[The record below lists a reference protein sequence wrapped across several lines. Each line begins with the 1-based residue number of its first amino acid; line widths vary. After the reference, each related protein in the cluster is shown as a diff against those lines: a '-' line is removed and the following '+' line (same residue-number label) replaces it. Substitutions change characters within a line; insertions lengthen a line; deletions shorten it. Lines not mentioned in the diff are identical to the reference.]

1 MNYSVPMLC
10 RVMLVSKSGFYKWL
24 GAPESKRTLENTS
37 LLHHIKQIHTAS
49 REVYGR
55 RRVHST
61 LRKQGWKCGKNRV
74 RRLMKISALRGVGKL
89 KYKVTTNSQHKRPV
103 APNIVNRDFSAT
115 APNRVWTSDITYIP
129 TREGWLYLCVVLDL
143 YSRAIVGWSMD
154 HFINADLVIS
164 ALKSAVSTR
173 SIDAGIVFHS
183 DRGSQYASTKV
194 CDFLTDHMMVQ
205 SMSGT
210 GNCYDNAVTESFFS
224 TLKRELIH
232 RCDFCTRS
240 KAASAVFEFI
250 EVFYNRTRSHST
262 LGFLSPF
269 EFERNY
275 GT

>member
-10 RVMLVSKSGFYKWL
+10 RVMQVSKSGFYKWL
-24 GAPESKRTLENTS
+24 TAPECKRSLENKTLS
-37 LLHHIKQIHTAS
+37 YHIKQIHTAS

-74 RRLMKISALRGVGKL
+74 RRLMKILSLRGVGKP
-89 KYKVTTNSQHKRPV
+89 KFRVTTNSDHKRPI
-103 APNIVNRDFSAT
+103 APNLLNRDFSAT
-115 APNRVWTSDITYIP
+115 SPNRVWTSDITYIP
-129 TREGWLYLCVVLDL
+129 TREGWLYLCIVLDV
-143 YSRAIVGWSMD
+143 YSRAIVGWSIES
-154 HFINADLVIS
+154 FINADLVIS
-164 ALKSAVSTR
+164 ALKSAVNSR
-173 SIDAGIVFHS
+173 PIEPGLIFHS
-183 DRGSQYASTKV
+183 DRGSQYASGRV
-194 CDFLTDHMMVQ
+194 CKFLEDHKMQQ
-205 SMSGT
+205 SMSGK

-250 EVFYNRTRSHST
+250 EVFYNRKRSHSK

-269 EFERNY
+269 EFERNF